1 MLLQIKNY
9 FTGER
14 PPPPTRL
21 HAMRSP
27 RSRTESDSAVTSQSS
42 GQIMKM
48 STSVDPFA
56 PPKRKRNTNEWLERA
71 KLVAAAARDRAV
83 KMAQL
88 REAPLMMRPPT
99 VLQRRRLA
107 QRLSAKS

>member
-27 RSRTESDSAVTSQSS
+27 RSRTEPDSAITSQSS

-56 PPKRKRNTNEWLERA
+56 PPKRNAIRMSGLNALSWSRLRREIARLKWRSYAKRL
-71 KLVAAAARDRAV
+71 
-83 KMAQL
+83 
-88 REAPLMMRPPT
+88 
-99 VLQRRRLA
+99 
-107 QRLSAKS
+107 